1 MLCMESKPCHP
12 QTSGTPTGARK
23 WRSWARQ
30 EPSRWPRK
38 LPRRN
43 SVASRRQC
51 WKASSPLACCQR
63 IFPRHAERPLGQSN
77 CGFVLWTRISLI
89 LCSFSQQPMGKNGD
103 DADGVR
109 ADWNAQR
116 RFEPLQA
123 GSRARAA
130 SRDGIGRYTAKEAEK
145 RHGTKRRAEAQ
156 EATKDQQKRRWNR
169 RSSRGRGRW
178 WRRRWG
184 KKIPLALVRDSPCLS
199 DRRRLWGFKEAY
211 LEDWFSNHTYFKSTL
226 IYTPPPMLF
235 SKPHGWALV

>member
-89 LCSFSQQPMGKNGD
+89 LCSFSQQPMGKKWRWCWRSSCWLKC
-103 DADGVR
+103 AEKVR
-109 ADWNAQR
+109 AITGRKPRKSRQPRRDRTVHSQR
-116 RFEPLQA
+116 
-123 GSRARAA
+123 SRKATRHQKESRSPRSHERPAKKKMKPKKFPWTRALV
-130 SRDGIGRYTAKEAEK
+130 EK
-145 RHGTKRRAEAQ
+145 KMRE
-156 EATKDQQKRRWNR
+156 
-169 RSSRGRGRW
+169 
-178 WRRRWG
+178 
-184 KKIPLALVRDSPCLS
+184 KKIPLPWWETRRVWVTGGGCEAL
-199 DRRRLWGFKEAY
+199 K
-211 LEDWFSNHTYFKSTL
+211 KL
-226 IYTPPPMLF
+226 I
-235 SKPHGWALV
+235 